1 MNNITVTGN
10 LTRDPELRKTQNDV
24 SVCTFTVASN
34 RPHDR
39 ENRDFFPVV
48 VWRTQAVNCSRYLSK
63 GRKVAITGTMMQRS
77 YEDKQG
83 QKRTVW
89 ELHASEVEFLSS
101 VSRDS
106 GSMTDMAPAAEP
118 DLFDM
123 PF

>member
-39 ENRDFFPVV
+39 ENTDFFPVV
-48 VWRTQAVNCSRYLSK
+48 VK

-89 ELHASEVEFLSS
+89 ELHANEVEFLSS
-101 VSRDS
+101 VSRDT
-106 GSMTDMAPAAEP
+106 GSMTDLAPAAEP
-118 DLFDM
+118 DLFDI

>member
-34 RPHDR
+34 RPHDDGT
-39 ENRDFFPVV
+39 DFFSVV
-48 VWRTQAVNCSRYLSK
+48 VWRAQAENCSRYLSK
-63 GRKVAITGTMMQRS
+63 GRKVAVTGSMRQRS

-83 QKRTVW
+83 QKRTAW

-101 VSRDS
+101 VSRDA

-118 DLFDM
+118 DVFDM

>member
-34 RPHDR
+34 RPHDDGT
-39 ENRDFFPVV
+39 DFFSVV
-48 VWRTQAVNCSRYLSK
+48 VWRAQAENCNRYLSK
-63 GRKVAITGTMMQRS
+63 GRKVAVTGTMRQRS

-101 VSRDS
+101 VSRDA